1 MRRGMPMRALRM
13 TVTTLATVAAILG
26 SPTQTIRA
34 ARFRRA
40 AQPAPRS
47 EATRL
52 TVGEAVERELANG
65 DQHAYELDLRANQYA
80 SVTLDAHG
88 IHAIAAVIGP
98 DGGVIS
104 EFVKE
109 DRNYGHEHLEIVA
122 ESSGLYRV
130 LVKPALNNLPAGRY
144 VIRLDE
150 IRKAEV
156 P

>member
-1 MRRGMPMRALRM
+1 MRALRM

-52 TVGEAVERELANG
+52 TAGEAVERELANS
-65 DQHAYELDLRANQYA
+65 DQHGYELDLRADQYA

-98 DGGVIS
+98 AS
-104 EFVKE
+104 KTST
-109 DRNYGHEHLEIVA
+109 RQTPLPSSSSSPSSWLRKRAVA
-122 ESSGLYRV
+122 AAPSRV
-130 LVKPALNNLPAGRY
+130 
-144 VIRLDE
+144 
-150 IRKAEV
+150 
-156 P
+156 